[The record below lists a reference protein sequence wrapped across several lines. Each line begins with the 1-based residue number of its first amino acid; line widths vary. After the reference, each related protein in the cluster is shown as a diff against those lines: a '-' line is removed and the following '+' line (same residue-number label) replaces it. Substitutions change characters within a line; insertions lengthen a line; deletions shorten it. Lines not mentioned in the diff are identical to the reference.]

1 MKKTIYLDHAA
12 TTPVHPKVLEA
23 MLPYFAE
30 NFGNPSTIY
39 ALGQEARK
47 AVDDARDMVAGILG
61 CKPKEVIFTSGGTE
75 SDNTAIK
82 GSAFALKDKGN
93 HIITSA
99 VEHHA
104 VLETFHQLEKFGFET
119 ALLPVDCFG
128 TVPPES
134 AASAVTDR
142 TIFISIM
149 LANNE
154 VGTIEP
160 IADIAREVK
169 AKAKG
174 RTIVFHTDAVQGA
187 GSLDINVQR
196 LEVDMLSL
204 SAHKFYGPKGVGI
217 LYVKQDTPFSP
228 QQKGG
233 AQEMN
238 RRAGTENV
246 PGIVGTAAA
255 LRLATESREANIAVC
270 RRLRDRLISGIKA
283 RIPDVVLTGHPEQR
297 LPNNASFCF
306 MYVEGESILLHLD
319 FANIAAASG
328 SACTSGSLEPSHCLL
343 AMGLSHEV
351 AHGSVRFTFGHE
363 NTEAEVDEVL
373 SVLPQVVER
382 LRAMSPI
389 AQARGKKSQ

>member
-23 MLPYFAE
+23 MMPYFSE

-47 AVDDARDMVAGILG
+47 AVEDARETVASTLG
-61 CKPKEVIFTSGGTE
+61 CKPKEILFTSGGTE
-75 SDNTAIK
+75 SDNAAIR
-82 GSAFALKDKGN
+82 GAAFALKDKGN

-104 VLETFHQLEKFGFET
+104 ILEAFHHLETGFGFQT
-119 ALLPVDCFG
+119 TLLPVDCYG
-128 TVPPES
+128 VVTPE
-134 AASAVTDR
+134 AAAGAVTER
-142 TIFISIM
+142 TTLVSIM

-160 IADIAREVK
+160 IAEIGKAVRAR
-169 AKAKG
+169 ANG
-174 RTIVFHTDAVQGA
+174 RPVVFHTDAVQGG
-187 GSLDINVQR
+187 GSLDLNVER
-196 LEVDMLSL
+196 LGVDLLSL
-204 SAHKFYGPKGVGI
+204 SAHKFYGPKGVGV
-217 LYVKQDTPFSP
+217 LYVRQGTPFSP
-228 QQKGG
+228 QQRGG

-246 PGIVGTAAA
+246 PGIIGAAAA
-255 LRLATESREANIAVC
+255 LKLATQNREANNAAC
-270 RRLRDRLISGIKA
+270 RRLRDRLITGIRA

-297 LPNNASFCF
+297 LANNVSFCF

-319 FANIAAASG
+319 FADIAAASG

-351 AHGSVRFTFGHE
+351 AHGSVRFTVGHE
-363 NTEAEVDEVL
+363 NTEAEVDQVL

-389 AQARGKKSQ
+389 AQAKKRQ